1 MGADALYHTGAGPF
15 IMQDHKTQ
23 FIELSLELGALRF
36 GEFELKSGRISPYFF
51 NSGQLSTGRAAAV
64 LGRCYAAA
72 LANSGIRF
80 DMLFGPAYK
89 GISLAALTAAA
100 LAEHHGLDC
109 PFAYNRKEAKDH
121 GEGGSSVGAVIAGRV
136 VIVDDVISAG
146 TAVGEAVRIVEA
158 GGGAPAGVIV
168 ALDRQEVATGG
179 TRSAIRELEHRLGVP
194 VLSIV
199 TLDDLVAH
207 MQKRPD
213 FTQHLPAMRAYRE
226 RYGAK

>member
-1 MGADALYHTGAGPF
+1 
-15 IMQDHKTQ
+15 MQSHKTQ
-23 FIELSLELGALRF
+23 FLELALDLGALRF
-36 GEFELKSGRISPYFF
+36 GEFKLKSGRISPYFF
-51 NSGQLSTGRAAAV
+51 NSGQLSTGRASAT

-72 LANSGIRF
+72 LADAGIGF

-89 GISLAALTAAA
+89 GISLVALTAAA

-121 GEGGSSVGAVIAGRV
+121 GEGGSSVGAAISGRV

-158 GGGAPAGVIV
+158 GGGAAAGVV
-168 ALDRQEVATGG
+168 MALDRQEVATGSR
-179 TRSAIRELEHRLGVP
+179 RSAVRELEHRLGVP

-199 TLDDLVAH
+199 TLDDLMAH
-207 MQKRPD
+207 MRERPG
-213 FTQHLPAMRAYRE
+213 FAQHLPAMRAYRA
-226 RYGAK
+226 RYGAQ